1 MDGVIRMVY
10 HCLQL
15 EEKDARRRVKMQAV
29 QAEVQA
35 IQRENV
41 RLETF
46 RQQAVSARARL
57 QEQEAINERLR
68 KSLDVQTQE
77 MAAAEAKAQQL
88 RSQYDGFEK
97 QQHRQEAKVW
107 LVQQSSISVSNSNRT
122 IQNRST
128 T

>member
-1 MDGVIRMVY
+1 
-10 HCLQL
+10 
-15 EEKDARRRVKMQAV
+15 MQAM
-29 QAEVQA
+29 QAEVQT

-57 QEQEAINERLR
+57 QEQEAISERLC

-77 MAAAEAKAQQL
+77 MAAAEAKTRQL

-97 QQHRQEAKVW
+97 QQHRQEAKVR
-107 LVQQSSISVSNSNRT
+107 LIQQSSNSVSNSNCVV
-122 IQNRST
+122 QNRST
-128 T
+128 A